1 MQLNFEEIFSSKNF
15 QLDPLCKR
23 IPSSNYGSR
32 WQKKR
37 KPSRQ
42 LECTQIELNGQ
53 ASSKLQTIAY
63 GFRFINTHTRQRLQ
77 VSEKQPG
84 ICRLNTDIMTSDLG
98 DSGNQKKKKK
108 LYRDLQIA
116 DQDKECILKYLV
128 RLFAY
133 KIKL

>member
-1 MQLNFEEIFSSKNF
+1 
-15 QLDPLCKR
+15 
-23 IPSSNYGSR
+23 
-32 WQKKR
+32 
-37 KPSRQ
+37 
-42 LECTQIELNGQ
+42 
-53 ASSKLQTIAY
+53 
-63 GFRFINTHTRQRLQ
+63 
-77 VSEKQPG
+77 
-84 ICRLNTDIMTSDLG
+84 MTSDLG